1 MPKGTKSSRDKYLK
15 SQNYQMKNKVKMEV
29 NPRDK
34 IPKGQISKGQISQGT
49 NFSRDKTQRIKFPM
63 KKMPKGQ
70 NAHEQ
75 SVQRAICSID

>member
-34 IPKGQISKGQISQGT
+34 IPKGQNFQGT
-49 NFSRDKTQRIKFPM
+49 NFPRDKIL
-63 KKMPKGQ
+63 KGQ
-70 NAHEQ
+70 NSKDKIPKEKNA
-75 SVQRAICSID
+75 